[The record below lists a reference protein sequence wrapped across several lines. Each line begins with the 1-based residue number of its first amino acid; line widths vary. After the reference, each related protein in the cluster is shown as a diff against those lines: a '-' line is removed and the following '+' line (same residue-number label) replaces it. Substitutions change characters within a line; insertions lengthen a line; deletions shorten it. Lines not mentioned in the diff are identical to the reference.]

1 MLDKSKTNPE
11 LGKKVNDYLREK
23 GVHTPTEMSS
33 VTSDKE
39 KIDNIIELYTGIMNN
54 LNQDL
59 EDDSLKDTP
68 RRVAKMYVNELFWGM
83 DSNNFPKCTAVE
95 NKMKYDE
102 MVVEKNIKVASVC
115 EHHIQPIWGKCH
127 IAYIPDKKVIGL
139 SKMNR
144 IVEYFS
150 RRPQIQER
158 LTEQIYYALSYILET
173 PNVAVVI
180 DAEHFCVKLRGVE
193 DINSSTVTSKLGG
206 KFMTIPE
213 LRTEFMGLI
222 K

>member
-11 LGKKVNDYLREK
+11 LGKKVNDYLKEK
-23 GVHTPTEMSS
+23 GVHTPTEMHNNM
-33 VTSDKE
+33 DNKE
-39 KIDNIIELYTGIMNN
+39 KKEYIESLYNNIMEA

-59 EDDSLKDTP
+59 NDDSLKDTP
-68 RRVAKMYVNELFWGM
+68 RRVAKMYVDELFWGM

-144 IVEYFS
+144 IVEYFC

-193 DINSSTVTSKLGG
+193 DINSSTVTSKLGK
-206 KFMTIPE
+206 KFIEEPE
-213 LRTEFMGLI
+213 LRAEFMGLI

>member
-23 GVHTPTEMSS
+23 GVHTPTEMHNNL
-33 VTSDKE
+33 SDKD
-39 KIDNIIELYTGIMNN
+39 KISDIEQLYENIMRT

-68 RRVAKMYVNELFWGM
+68 RRVAKMYVNEIFWGL
-83 DSNNFPKCTAVE
+83 DLNNFPKCTAVE

-158 LTEQIYYALSYILET
+158 LTEQIYYALSYILDT
-173 PNVAVVI
+173 KNIAVVI

-206 KFMTIPE
+206 KFME
-213 LRTEFMGLI
+213 SAQLRNEFMGLI
-222 K
+222 R